1 MLLALLAFLFAAIA
15 VLALAVPLWA
25 SALIVGGVLLLIA
38 ALLALLGLRSVQEG
52 RSADAGCR
60 DRRGQ
65 GDRRGHQG
73 GAHRVTSETE
83 RKRAEAQ
90 AARERLVG
98 TVSELGTA
106 VNDAKQRLRERA
118 VAAVPYVAGGVGLI
132 TVLKVLRRKR

>member
-1 MLLALLAFLFAAIA
+1 
-15 VLALAVPLWA
+15 
-25 SALIVGGVLLLIA
+25 
-38 ALLALLGLRSVQEG
+38 
-52 RSADAGCR
+52 
-60 DRRGQ
+60 
-65 GDRRGHQG
+65 
-73 GAHRVTSETE
+73 VTSETE
-83 RKRAEAQ
+83 RKRAEAH

>member
-1 MLLALLAFLFAAIA
+1 
-15 VLALAVPLWA
+15 
-25 SALIVGGVLLLIA
+25 
-38 ALLALLGLRSVQEG
+38 
-52 RSADAGCR
+52 
-60 DRRGQ
+60 
-65 GDRRGHQG
+65 
-73 GAHRVTSETE
+73 VTSETE

-118 VAAVPYVAGGVGLI
+118 VAALPYVAGGVGLI

>member
-1 MLLALLAFLFAAIA
+1 M
-15 VLALAVPLWA
+15 
-25 SALIVGGVLLLIA
+25 
-38 ALLALLGLRSVQEG
+38 
-52 RSADAGCR
+52 
-60 DRRGQ
+60 
-65 GDRRGHQG
+65 
-73 GAHRVTSETE
+73 TSETE